1 MKLNILLTM
10 FILLTG
16 SLLQAKTVWNF
27 KEIIN
32 KNAIPDTNRRQMLKV
47 TGKSEQGKGDVFSPT
62 GSYFIGSAKTF
73 SIKQGTFKVCF
84 KIKEYNNWDG
94 ILQTHIGFKEKG
106 KAKYIGIGF
115 KRISTGIFQAY
126 SIPASGGSKNIKTSR
141 SAELDDDLFHTIT
154 FTYQDGKVKD
164 GKGASLYI
172 DGKLIGQ
179 SDYDSSKC
187 WNKGTF
193 LLGTTLGKSHAPAV
207 WFKSFEYDEKISS
220 ATKAV
225 KKTVSVNSAVE
236 KNLAKNA
243 GFEKLRSDK
252 WVKNWS
258 KCETFSLDTSTS
270 QRGKNSLRYNNKD
283 SKKYV
288 FPESPLNLTVGKRYK
303 LSGWVKVKDIKGP
316 GVGACVAIEYYNAN
330 NKYLGGTYTK
340 GMKGTDSRWTE
351 FTQVTNSIPIGT
363 VRCRLICFVRQG
375 MTGTAWFDAI
385 SVVSFYDPFF
395 KGITTDVYRNES
407 ASAKVQIKVGVNWES
422 DKGKL
427 SSKAIKLYLAVVN
440 SSNKKII
447 TINPVSIKKQVAT
460 FNFDASKLKPGK
472 YRLKCV
478 MKVKGKEL
486 TENISCSFQKL
497 AHKIKRKVY
506 IDKYK
511 RLIVDGKAFF
521 PLGTYWAKVNE
532 EELQLYAKSPFNCLM
547 PYERLSEAQMD
558 LINKYKLK
566 TFYSLKDCY
575 YGTKWCPKE
584 IKSIEDANNY
594 IIAKIKKIA
603 KHPALLAWYINDERP
618 VSMLDRLIKRQD
630 LIKQYDA
637 NHPTWTVLCK
647 LDDISA
653 LLPAYDVI
661 GTDPYPI
668 PDMPASVALDW
679 TRITKNATFNA
690 RATWMVPQ
698 IFNWAA
704 YSKVEAERKRFRA
717 PTLLE
722 MRSMAWQCIA
732 GGANGL
738 VFYSWFDMRNMDKID
753 PFDKRWK
760 EVCIMA
766 SEIKRFIPVLL
777 SVEPIPKYTAKKSK
791 AVAWRFFVAK
801 GDTYLTIVNSSK
813 KRTSVNFTFE
823 NNFKNAKAMMGSASF
838 KLNGK
843 ILKIDLAPLEP
854 KMIKLSK

>member
-1 MKLNILLTM
+1 MKINLFLTI
-10 FILLTG
+10 FILLAGTF
-16 SLLQAKTVWNF
+16 LQAKTTWNF
-27 KEIIN
+27 KEISN
-32 KNAIPDTNRRQMLKV
+32 GNTVPDISRTQMLKI
-47 TGKSEQGKGDVFSPT
+47 TGTSQQGKGEIFSPA
-62 GSYFIGSAKTF
+62 GSYFIGRAKTF
-73 SIKQGTFKVCF
+73 SVKQGTFKVCF

-94 ILQTHIGFKEKG
+94 ILQTHIGFKENG

-126 SIPASGGSKNIKTSR
+126 SIPTTNGSKNIKTSR
-141 SAELDDDLFHTIT
+141 SAELDDDNFHIIT

-164 GKGASLYI
+164 GKGTSFYI

-193 LLGTTLGKSHAPAV
+193 LLGATLNKNHAPAV
-207 WFKSFEYDEKISS
+207 WFKSFEYDEKIISN
-220 ATKAV
+220 TKAV
-225 KKTVSVNSAVE
+225 KKKASVNSILK

-243 GFEKLRSDK
+243 DFEKIRSDN

-258 KCETFSLDTSTS
+258 KCETFSLDISTS
-270 QRGKNSLRYNNKD
+270 QTGKNSLRYDNND
-283 SKKYV
+283 PKKYV
-288 FPESPLNLTVGKRYK
+288 FPESPLNLTVGKRYQ
-303 LSGWVKVKDIKGP
+303 LSGWIKVRDVQGP
-316 GVGACVAIEYYNAN
+316 GTGASIAIEYYNAN

-351 FTQVTNSIPIGT
+351 FTQVTNSIPAGT

-385 SVVSFYDPFF
+385 SVVPFYDPFF

-407 ASAKVQIKVGVNWES
+407 ASGKVQVKAGVNWES

-427 SSKAIKLYLAVVN
+427 SSEAVQLYLTVVN
-440 SSNKKII
+440 SSGKEII
-447 TINPVSIKKQVAT
+447 KSNPVSIKEQVAT
-460 FNFDASKLKPGK
+460 FSFDSSSLKPGN
-472 YRLKCV
+472 YRLKCA
-478 MKVKGKEL
+478 MKVKGKSL
-486 TENISCSFQKL
+486 AENISCSFQKL
-497 AHKIKRKVY
+497 AHKINRKVY

-511 RLIVDGKAFF
+511 RLIVNGKAFF
-521 PLGTYWAKVNE
+521 PLGTYWSKVNE
-532 EELQLYAKSPFNCLM
+532 KELQLYSKSPFNCLM
-547 PYERLSEAQMD
+547 PYERLSEEQMD
-558 LINKYKLK
+558 LINNYRLK

-575 YGTKWCPKE
+575 YGTRWCPKE
-584 IKSIEDANNY
+584 IKSIEDADNY
-594 IIAKIKKIA
+594 IVAKIKKIG

-618 VSMLDRLIKRQD
+618 VSMLNRLIARQD
-630 LIKQYDA
+630 LIKQHDV
-637 NHPTWTVLCK
+637 NHPTWAVLCK
-647 LDDISA
+647 LDNISA
-653 LLPAYDVI
+653 LLPTYDVI

-668 PDMPASVALDW
+668 PDMPANVALDW
-679 TRITKNATFNA
+679 TSITKNATFNA
-690 RATWMVPQ
+690 RAAWMVPQ

-738 VFYSWFDMRNMDKID
+738 VFYSWFDMRNLDKLD

-760 EVCIMA
+760 DVCIMA
-766 SEIKRFIPVLL
+766 AEIKKFIPVLL
-777 SVEPIPKYTAKKSK
+777 SVEPVPKYIAEASET
-791 AVAWRFFVAK
+791 VAYRFYVK
-801 GDTYLTIVNSSK
+801 QGNTYLAIVNSSK
-813 KRTSVNFTFE
+813 KPTSVRFTFKS
-823 NNFKNAKAMMGSASF
+823 NFKNAKAMMSSASF
-838 KLNGK
+838 KLNENV
-843 ILKIDLAPLEP
+843 LKIDLAPLEP